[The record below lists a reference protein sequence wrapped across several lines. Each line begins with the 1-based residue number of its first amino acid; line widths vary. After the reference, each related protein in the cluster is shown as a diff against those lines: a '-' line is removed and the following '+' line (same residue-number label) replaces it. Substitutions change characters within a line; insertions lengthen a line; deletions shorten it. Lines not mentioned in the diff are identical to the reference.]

1 MKETWRKHRSKG
13 HRLTAREVAFVR
25 EEYIARRSSYEV
37 ARELGCA
44 SRSIRAHYVK
54 FRDAGIRRNGDPV
67 PVVDRRYR
75 GSFEVPA

>member
-1 MKETWRKHRSKG
+1 MKDDWEKHRSK
-13 HRLTAREVAFVR
+13 RQYITPQEIDLVR
-25 EEYIARRSSYEV
+25 EWYLAGMTSYEV

-75 GSFEVPA
+75 CSFEVSA

>member
-1 MKETWRKHRSKG
+1 VKDDWNKYRTKG
-13 HRLTAREVAFVR
+13 QRLTARDVEFIR

-54 FRDAGIRRNGDPV
+54 LRDAGIRRNGDPV
-67 PVVDRRYR
+67 PAVDRRYR
-75 GSFEVPA
+75 GSFEVSE

>member
-1 MKETWRKHRSKG
+1 MKDDWNKHRTKG
-13 HRLTAREVAFVR
+13 QRLTAREVAFVR

-44 SRSIRAHYVK
+44 SRSIRVHFVK
-54 FRDAGIRRNGDPV
+54 FRDAGIRRNGDLV

-75 GSFEVPA
+75 CSFEVSA